1 MSETV
6 ASSNT
11 DELLDLIRKDEGIIS
26 THTASDLEDS
36 AESVEEKY
44 RTYAET
50 HISLGD
56 TSGFEQ
62 SVYDSL
68 TENESSTKGYLYG
81 PFGYGKTSTSV
92 SILHKLNQ
100 NEIIAVPPFTVSS
113 FSDIMRATYGLM
125 NYKLRTEAPPYVDK
139 LEDIRKSYLEKEI
152 RSYAEKK
159 RTPMMSVSISWSQCS
174 RRWNGLVNLT
184 SALMRI
190 R

>member
-56 TSGFEQ
+56 KW
-62 SVYDSL
+62 V
-68 TENESSTKGYLYG
+68 
-81 PFGYGKTSTSV
+81 
-92 SILHKLNQ
+92 
-100 NEIIAVPPFTVSS
+100 
-113 FSDIMRATYGLM
+113 RA
-125 NYKLRTEAPPYVDK
+125 
-139 LEDIRKSYLEKEI
+139 
-152 RSYAEKK
+152 K
-159 RTPMMSVSISWSQCS
+159 RI
-174 RRWNGLVNLT
+174 
-184 SALMRI
+184 
-190 R
+190 